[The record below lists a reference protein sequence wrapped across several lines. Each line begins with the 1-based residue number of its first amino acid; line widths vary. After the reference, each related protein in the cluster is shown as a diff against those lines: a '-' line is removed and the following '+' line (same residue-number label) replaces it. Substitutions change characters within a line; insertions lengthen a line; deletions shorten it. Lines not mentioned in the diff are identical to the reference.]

1 MSLSVIWS
9 YGSCS
14 LSHLKGLNIHRDY
27 FPPKSKIVAGIQA
40 MFAIAKRVMCIVL
53 YFTPPLGL
61 FSLLRHL
68 QAEQTK
74 LENAEEYL
82 DENTGM
88 IQLGNAPPIV
98 WASIDRW
105 NNEEAPNYTLYSI
118 FSLQIYFGIFWLI
131 TFCHVFTIFLVKRR
145 CSLPFSKFNLLEKI
159 IHSIENSNIPYLSED
174 WDAGSGNAND
184 HFQRMVSCKKEGL
197 IVILINFIFNS
208 ILLGP
213 IFALGT

>member
-27 FPPKSKIVAGIQA
+27 FPTKSKIVAGIQA

-82 DENTGM
+82 DGNTGM

-105 NNEEAPNYTLYSI
+105 NKEEAPNYTLYSI
-118 FSLQIYFGIFWLI
+118 FSLQIYFGILAHYILSYFYY
-131 TFCHVFTIFLVKRR
+131 FFGKNKMESVF
-145 CSLPFSKFNLLEKI
+145 
-159 IHSIENSNIPYLSED
+159 
-174 WDAGSGNAND
+174 
-184 HFQRMVSCKKEGL
+184 FQVQSFRK
-197 IVILINFIFNS
+197 NY
-208 ILLGP
+208 P
-213 IFALGT
+213 